1 MKKSIAAT
9 REKFAA
15 KNSAAANK
23 AVTQSDRQKA
33 IALLTTVIIA
43 ICDRFV
49 AAGYRPTIAKPYI
62 AFPEVQQLGFAGIR
76 SLNDLIR
83 LSGIQ
88 PEELVA
94 LGLATATEGTGDHAG
109 KTFYK
114 YHKAGGAVAKAAAP
128 KKAVAT
134 TADFYAMLK

>member
-9 REKFAA
+9 REKFA
-15 KNSAAANK
+15 KSNSAAANK
-23 AVTQSDRQKA
+23 AITQSDRQKA
-33 IALLTTVIIA
+33 IALLTAVITK

-49 AAGYRPTIAKPYI
+49 AAGYRPAIAKPYI

-94 LGLATATEGTGDHAG
+94 LGLATAVEGTGDHAG

-114 YHKAGGAVAKAAAP
+114 YHKAGAVVKAATP

-134 TADFYAMLK
+134 TADFYAMLR

>member
-1 MKKSIAAT
+1 MKSIAKT

-15 KNSAAANK
+15 KQAAANK

-33 IALLTTVIIA
+33 IALLTAIIGQ

-49 AAGYRPTIAKPYI
+49 AAGYRPTIAKPYMT
-62 AFPEVQQLGFAGIR
+62 FPEVQNLGLYGIR

-88 PEELVA
+88 PEELVK
-94 LGLATATEGTGDHAG
+94 LGLATAVEGTGNYAG
-109 KTFYK
+109 KIFYK
-114 YHKAGGAVAKAAAP
+114 YHPVGAVVKAAAP
-128 KKAVAT
+128 KQAVAT
-134 TADFYAMLK
+134 TADFYAMLR

>member
-1 MKKSIAAT
+1 MKKSIGNV
-9 REKFAA
+9 REKFA
-15 KNSAAANK
+15 KSNSAAANK
-23 AVTQSDRQKA
+23 AITQSDRQKA
-33 IALLTTVIIA
+33 IALLTAVITK

-49 AAGYRPTIAKPYI
+49 AAGYRPTVAKPYI

-94 LGLATATEGTGDHAG
+94 LGLATAVEGTGDYAG

-114 YHKAGGAVAKAAAP
+114 YHKAGAVVKAATP
-128 KKAVAT
+128 KKVVAT
-134 TADFYAMLK
+134 TADFYAMLR